1 MAHKYNHQIKFDLDT
16 GGVPMKRFIYLT
28 LIIASLCFLFHSQ
41 SSLAAS
47 AEKPSS
53 KVKKTLNPEAVKSGR
68 IIAKPDLTVTKF
80 NVFPS
85 SPKYMEPITMYM
97 WVKNIGAG
105 DANNSFEIKLYFV
118 KDGNIHPVSF
128 KVLDMGLGAGKEYM
142 LQGSFVP
149 KSSTSYKLVAMADVK
164 DDVAELNEGN
174 NFKEKNITIAQEQK
188 PDLIV
193 SRINMSPQKPKTNEG
208 ITYWV
213 FVKNIGQG
221 NSKPCMLSSS
231 TANYGSPPY
240 NFDAHGWSS
249 RLVPALNPGQ
259 EWRYTGDGSAG
270 WPQPGLITIRYFIDK
285 ENALPETNENNN
297 ILDITYEVFE

>member
-1 MAHKYNHQIKFDLDT
+1 
-16 GGVPMKRFIYLT
+16 
-28 LIIASLCFLFHSQ
+28 LFPIQ

-47 AEKPSS
+47 AEKPSTR
-53 KVKKTLNPEAVKSGR
+53 VKKTLNPESVKSGQ

-105 DANNSFEIKLYFV
+105 DAKDSFEIKLYFV
-118 KDGNIHPVSF
+118 KDGNIHPVNF
-128 KVLDMGLGAGKEYM
+128 KVLNMGLGAGKEYM

-174 NFKEKNITIAQEQK
+174 NFKEKSITIAQEHK

-193 SRINMSPQKPKTNEG
+193 SRINMSPQKPKLNEG
-208 ITYWV
+208 ITY
-213 FVKNIGQG
+213 
-221 NSKPCMLSSS
+221 
-231 TANYGSPPY
+231 
-240 NFDAHGWSS
+240 
-249 RLVPALNPGQ
+249 
-259 EWRYTGDGSAG
+259 
-270 WPQPGLITIRYFIDK
+270 
-285 ENALPETNENNN
+285 ENNN
-297 ILDITYEVFE
+297 ILDITYEVVE